1 MTIEYIKELEEKY
14 NIKILYVTIYGS
26 RLFGTETEESDI
38 DYRGIYVSTVR
49 DMIMGVEL
57 KDFILT
63 DPRVCK

>member
-1 MTIEYIKELEEKY
+1 MTRE
-14 NIKILYVTIYGS
+14 IYLVG
-26 RLFGTETEESDI
+26 GA
-38 DYRGIYVSTVR
+38 VR